1 MRVDKMSV
9 SFDAELGR
17 AVREAAKQAGG
28 SLSGWLAEAAAERLR
43 SEAFDEFLAEWEAE
57 HGPITPE
64 EWAKASR
71 DLGLPVET
79 PEQPAA

>member
-1 MRVDKMSV
+1 MKVDKVSV
-9 SFDAELGR
+9 SFESDLGDAIR
-17 AVREAAKQAGG
+17 AAAKRSG
-28 SLSGWLAEAAAERLR
+28 SSISGWLAEAAAARLR
-43 SEAFDEFLAEWEAE
+43 SEAFSEFLAQWEAE
-57 HGPITPE
+57 NGAITPE